1 MVWYILTY
9 INYIVTWN
17 PRTPYVILLHG
28 IHGIQPQGH
37 LRARLAQRS
46 EVRGHVDVGGASLLP
61 NFGWRYP
68 QQKPASFHRKKSEK

>member
-46 EVRGHVDVGGASLLP
+46 EVRGHVDVAVASLLQNLDGEKSP
-61 NFGWRYP
+61 
-68 QQKPASFHRKKSEK
+68 KPASFHGKKSEK